1 MDQTEQAPE
10 APATP
15 AATYAEFSSV
25 FDELMEPTPTP
36 ANTDTTSSPAAL
48 QQAAD
53 ASKAEA
59 ATPPPAEPASGES
72 ATPAAPAA
80 VAEPPAPVVEG
91 GEAGEAAAAGASQA
105 ATDWEAKYKELQAQQ
120 AAAAQTPTPP
130 PPAPVQQQAAPQQ
143 QVEPELYSAD
153 EKAML
158 ARFEEDWPDVARASQ
173 LRMRGELT
181 AAVRHVFHEIKRVY
195 DPLITQA
202 LQSTTALEDHTVVG
216 EIRKGHNDY
225 NEALHAEVSA
235 WVGTLKGMQRKVY
248 EAVVEAGEPDEVID
262 LISEFKK
269 ATGRAVPA
277 IPAAAV
283 KPAVATPAGKV
294 TNISE
299 AAKKAAKAMGVVEGK
314 RTATT
319 AAADPN
325 DFDAAWAEAIAE
337 K

>member
-1 MDQTEQAPE
+1 MDQTEQAPA

-15 AATYAEFSSV
+15 ASTYAEFSSV
-25 FDELMEPTPTP
+25 FDELMEPTPTL
-36 ANTDTTSSPAAL
+36 ANTDTTTSPAAL
-48 QQAAD
+48 QAAAD
-53 ASKAEA
+53 A
-59 ATPPPAEPASGES
+59 TPKTEPESETPVNPASGES
-72 ATPAAPAA
+72 ATPAVPA
-80 VAEPPAPVVEG
+80 VAAEPSAPVVEG
-91 GEAGEAAAAGASQA
+91 GTADEAATAGASQA

-120 AAAAQTPTPP
+120 AAAAQAPPAQAAVPP
-130 PPAPVQQQAAPQQ
+130 PPVQQA
-143 QVEPELYSAD
+143 EPELYNAD
-153 EKAML
+153 EKAAL
-158 ARFEEDWPDVARASQ
+158 ARFDEDWPDVAKASQ

-181 AAVRHVFHEIKRVY
+181 AAVRHVFQEIKRVY

-202 LQSTTALEDHTVVG
+202 LQSTASLEDHTVVG
-216 EIRKGHNDY
+216 EIRKGHTDY

-235 WVGTLKGMQRKVY
+235 WVGTLKGMQRRVY

-277 IPAAAV
+277 IPA
-283 KPAVATPAGKV
+283 KSAVATPAGKV

-319 AAADPN
+319 AAVDPN